1 MKRLI
6 YFSLGLLITFFVNA
20 ESLPDFTTLVEKL
33 SPAVVNISTTT
44 KAKAVHGND
53 MNGNMDPNDPMY
65 QFFKRFG
72 IPMMPG
78 MPGMPGIPGHGE
90 VPESHSM
97 GSGFII
103 SPDGYVLTNTHVVQ
117 GADEVLVTLN
127 DKREFKAK
135 VVGTDAKSDVAVLKI
150 KGNNL
155 PTVKLGNSDNEKVGE
170 WVIAIGSPF
179 GFESTVTKGIIS
191 AKGRSLPDE
200 TLVPFI
206 QTDVPINPGNSGGPL
221 INMNGE
227 VIGINSQI
235 YSKTGGFMGLSFAI
249 PINVAQQV
257 SVQLRS
263 TGHVS
268 RGWLGVVIQEV
279 TKELADSFG
288 LKEAKGALV
297 SNVQKGSPA
306 QLGGLK
312 VSDIILKFNGKAI
325 VADADLPRAVSEA
338 KAGSIANITVWRQGQ
353 LVDLQLKLGEMPANT
368 AVSENEQN
376 NNNLETPKHTTVNKL
391 GLSISNLTQ
400 QQKNQNGI
408 THGVVVTEVSGLSA
422 DIGMQPGDIIL
433 SINNIAV
440 KNSNEFNDVLSK
452 MGNKKVVALLIK
464 RGDTSQFVTIKL
476 GE

>member
-1 MKRLI
+1 MKRLF
-6 YFSLGLLITFFVNA
+6 YVVITLFLTFQVNA
-20 ESLPDFTTLVEKL
+20 ESLPDFTSLVEQL

-44 KAKAVHGND
+44 KAKVVHNNG
-53 MNGNMDPNDPMY
+53 MNGNIDPNDPMF
-65 QFFKRFG
+65 QFFRRFG

-78 MPGMPGIPGHGE
+78 MPGVPGQGE
-90 VPESHSM
+90 IPESHSM

-103 SPDGYVLTNTHVVQ
+103 SQDGYILTNTHVVQ

-127 DKREFKAK
+127 DKRELKAK

-150 KGNNL
+150 SGKDL
-155 PTVKLGNSDNEKVGE
+155 PTVKLGNSDNVKVGE

-200 TLVPFI
+200 TLVPFL

-221 INMNGE
+221 IDMKGE

-257 SVQLRS
+257 STQLRA

-288 LKEAKGALV
+288 LKDAKGALV

-325 VADADLPRAVSEA
+325 ITDADLPRAVSEA
-338 KAGSIANITVWRQGQ
+338 KAGSTANITVWRQGQ
-353 LVDLQLKLGEMPANT
+353 LVDLQVKLGEMPADT
-368 AVSENEQN
+368 SVASSKDEGTDSKPSQA
-376 NNNLETPKHTTVNKL
+376 VNKL
-391 GLSISNLTQ
+391 GLSLSNLTQ
-400 QQKNQNGI
+400 QQKSQYGVS
-408 THGVVVTEVSGLSA
+408 HGVIVNNVTGLAA

-433 SINNIAV
+433 SLNNVNI
-440 KNSNEFNDVLSK
+440 KSTKEFDAILSK
-452 MGNKKVVALLIK
+452 LGNKKVVALLIK
-464 RGDTSQFVTIKL
+464 RGDTSQFVTLKL
-476 GE
+476 GD

>member
-1 MKRLI
+1 MKRLF
-6 YFSLGLLITFFVNA
+6 YVVITLFLTFQVNA
-20 ESLPDFTTLVEKL
+20 ESLPDFTSLVEQL

-44 KAKAVHGND
+44 KAKAVHNNG
-53 MNGNMDPNDPMY
+53 MNGNIDPNDPMF
-65 QFFKRFG
+65 QFFRRFG

-78 MPGMPGIPGHGE
+78 MPGVPGQGE
-90 VPESHSM
+90 IPESHSM

-103 SPDGYVLTNTHVVQ
+103 SQDGYILTNTHVVQ

-150 KGNNL
+150 SGKDL
-155 PTVKLGNSDNEKVGE
+155 PTVKLGNSDNVKVGE

-200 TLVPFI
+200 TLVPFL

-221 INMNGE
+221 IDMKGE

-257 SVQLRS
+257 STQLRA

-288 LKEAKGALV
+288 LKDAKGALV

-325 VADADLPRAVSEA
+325 NTDADLPRAVSEA
-338 KAGSIANITVWRQGQ
+338 KAGSTANITVWRQGQ
-353 LVDLQLKLGEMPANT
+353 LVDLQVKLGEMPADT
-368 AVSENEQN
+368 SIASSKDEGADSKPTQA
-376 NNNLETPKHTTVNKL
+376 VNKL
-391 GLSISNLTQ
+391 GLSLSNLTQ
-400 QQKNQNGI
+400 QQKSQYGVS
-408 THGVVVTEVSGLSA
+408 HGVIVNNVTGLAA

-433 SINNIAV
+433 SLNNVNI
-440 KNSNEFNDVLSK
+440 KSTKEFDAILSK
-452 MGNKKVVALLIK
+452 LGNRKVVALLIK
-464 RGDTSQFVTIKL
+464 RGDTSQFVTLKL
-476 GE
+476 GD

>member
-1 MKRLI
+1 MKRLFYVVI
-6 YFSLGLLITFFVNA
+6 TLILTFQVNA
-20 ESLPDFTTLVEKL
+20 ESLPDFTTLVEQL

-44 KAKAVHGND
+44 KAKAVHNNGT
-53 MNGNMDPNDPMY
+53 NGNIDPNDPMF
-65 QFFKRFG
+65 QFFRRFG

-78 MPGMPGIPGHGE
+78 MPGFPGQGE
-90 VPESHSM
+90 IPESHSM

-103 SPDGYVLTNTHVVQ
+103 SQDGYILTNTHVVQ

-135 VVGTDAKSDVAVLKI
+135 VIGTDAKSDVAVLKI
-150 KGNNL
+150 SGKDL
-155 PTVKLGNSDNEKVGE
+155 PTVKLGNSDNVKVGE

-200 TLVPFI
+200 TLVPFL

-221 INMNGE
+221 IDMKGE

-257 SVQLRS
+257 STQLRA

-312 VSDIILKFNGKAI
+312 VSDIILKFNSKPI
-325 VADADLPRAVSEA
+325 NTDADLPRAVSEA

-353 LVDLQLKLGEMPANT
+353 LVDLQVKLGEMPADT
-368 AVSENEQN
+368 SVASSKDEGTDSKPSQS
-376 NNNLETPKHTTVNKL
+376 VNKL
-391 GLSISNLTQ
+391 GLSLSNLTQ
-400 QQKNQNGI
+400 QQKSQYGV
-408 THGVVVTEVSGLSA
+408 THGVIVNNVTGLAA

-433 SINNIAV
+433 SINNVNI
-440 KNSNEFNDVLSK
+440 KTTKEFDAILSK
-452 MGNKKVVALLIK
+452 LGNRKVVALLIK
-464 RGDTSQFVTIKL
+464 RGDTSQFVTLKL
-476 GE
+476 GD

>member
-1 MKRLI
+1 MKRLF
-6 YFSLGLLITFFVNA
+6 YVFLALFLTVQVNA
-20 ESLPDFTTLVEKL
+20 ESLPDFTGLVEKL

-44 KAKAVHGND
+44 KARAMGKND
-53 MNGNMDPNDPMY
+53 MNGNIDPNDPMY
-65 QFFKRFG
+65 QFFRRFG

-78 MPGMPGIPGHGE
+78 MPGMPGSPNQGE

-103 SPDGYVLTNTHVVQ
+103 SPEGYILTNTHVVE

-135 VVGTDAKSDVAVLKI
+135 VIGTDAKSDVAVLKI
-150 KGNNL
+150 NAKDL
-155 PTVKLGNSDNEKVGE
+155 PSVKLGNSDNEKVGE

-249 PINVAQQV
+249 PINVAQKV
-257 SVQLRS
+257 AMQLRS
-263 TGHVS
+263 TGRVS
-268 RGWLGVVIQEV
+268 RGWLGVVIQDV

-306 QLGGLK
+306 QLGGVK
-312 VSDIILKFNGKAI
+312 VSDIILKFNGLPI
-325 VADADLPRAVSEA
+325 VTDADLPRAVSEA
-338 KAGSIANITVWRQGQ
+338 KAGSMATLTVWRQGK
-353 LVDLQLKLGEMPANT
+353 LVDLQFKLGEMPSDHTLASNEPESPHANPHH
-368 AVSENEQN
+368 AM
-376 NNNLETPKHTTVNKL
+376 NKL
-391 GLSISNLTQ
+391 GLSLANLSR
-400 QQKNQNGI
+400 QQKEQYGV
-408 THGVVVTEVSGLSA
+408 THGVAVEAVSGLAS

-433 SINNIAV
+433 SINNVAI
-440 KNSNEFNDVLSK
+440 KNTQEFDNTLSK
-452 MGNKKVVALLIK
+452 IGSKKVLALLIK